1 MKLLKPYFLLFLFG
15 CLAISCSD
23 DDDGSGGPSDPFV
36 VAFEELSQNLINI
49 DGQATVNLTYSEE
62 TTTAGSITINFNG
75 TNAEYGTDFTTTPAA
90 TNGVLVLDISQNEN
104 SNSFVFNK
112 VNPAIDEEAV
122 IVFEIVEIMYNNA
135 SIQGNTSFTFSNLAS
150 LGGSIQPEVGG
161 PNDKSNC
168 IFTISSSLVE
178 YIAATSSYIHRSYSK
193 KYSRAKKH
201 RGNFSK
207 N

>member
-90 TNGVLVLDISQNEN
+90 
-104 SNSFVFNK
+104 
-112 VNPAIDEEAV
+112 
-122 IVFEIVEIMYNNA
+122 
-135 SIQGNTSFTFSNLAS
+135 
-150 LGGSIQPEVGG
+150 GGS
-161 PNDKSNC
+161 KS
-168 IFTISSSLVE
+168 IRIYKSS
-178 YIAATSSYIHRSYSK
+178 TSYRILLIILC
-193 KYSRAKKH
+193 
-201 RGNFSK
+201 
-207 N
+207 